1 VIKRI
6 AIKHFK
12 SIDSLELKL
21 GPLTVVVGPN
31 GSGKSNFVDALRF
44 VRDAAEGGLDSA
56 ISERH
61 GIDSVRQWSPTRPYH
76 VSFEIGL
83 VATSGTGLLSFTLAS
98 ARGQHRVYGESATWA
113 ERPKG
118 SEESQLPIFYARGE
132 DVFLSPEGEAIASE
146 AQEDELALNE
156 APRFREF
163 RRLLRQ
169 IETYS
174 IFPNTLRTPQ
184 KPTNTT
190 RLSSSGDNLTS
201 VFKALTRSKS
211 KRLVRRREEIVG
223 ALRKVMPNL
232 DGIIIESPGGFM
244 VPTFRV
250 KEPNGKGHNFNV
262 SQISDGTLRLFG
274 LLTALYQPDRPDVIA
289 MEEPEQTVNPGV
301 LAVLADAIR
310 EVSQSG
316 TQIVITTHSP
326 HLVDLFEPEEILTA
340 ELIDGR
346 TVIRPINEA
355 QKQAVKDRLFSLGE
369 LMTAEGLH
377 G

>member
-1 VIKRI
+1 
-6 AIKHFK
+6 
-12 SIDSLELKL
+12 
-21 GPLTVVVGPN
+21 
-31 GSGKSNFVDALRF
+31 
-44 VRDAAEGGLDSA
+44 
-56 ISERH
+56 
-61 GIDSVRQWSPTRPYH
+61 
-76 VSFEIGL
+76 
-83 VATSGTGLLSFTLAS
+83 
-98 ARGQHRVYGESATWA
+98 
-113 ERPKG
+113 
-118 SEESQLPIFYARGE
+118 
-132 DVFLSPEGEAIASE
+132 
-146 AQEDELALNE
+146 
-156 APRFREF
+156 
-163 RRLLRQ
+163 
-169 IETYS
+169 
-174 IFPNTLRTPQ
+174 
-184 KPTNTT
+184 
-190 RLSSSGDNLTS
+190 
-201 VFKALTRSKS
+201 
-211 KRLVRRREEIVG
+211 
-223 ALRKVMPNL
+223 MPNL